1 MTPSWMVTVPLCPL
15 YNPGN
20 PRHCVVARGNGAGQ
34 SAAAGTTKHT
44 AAAAAEVKVT
54 MGLQA
59 GSIALLGSHHQP
71 TETHNTFP
79 GALRQPLGP
88 RLPSKVFFFTVL
100 LIFNIGWGLH
110 RLKLT
115 FYCSSRF
122 GFELR
127 KRGGWE
133 GAQAVPTQIVPPTPI
148 SSPNASATADK
159 TAPSYLMCQCSAGC
173 L

>member
-59 GSIALLGSHHQP
+59 GSIALLGSHHQHHQP

-100 LIFNIGWGLH
+100 LICNIGWGLH

-127 KRGGWE
+127 KRVREEVGRGRS
-133 GAQAVPTQIVPPTPI
+133 A
-148 SSPNASATADK
+148 NADC
-159 TAPSYLMCQCSAGC
+159 PSNPYLLTKCICNC
-173 L
+173 R

>member
-59 GSIALLGSHHQP
+59 GSIALLGSQHHHRP

-100 LIFNIGWGLH
+100 LICNIGWGLH

-133 GAQAVPTQIVPPTPI
+133 VGRGRSA
-148 SSPNASATADK
+148 NADC
-159 TAPSYLMCQCSAGC
+159 PSNPYLLTKCICNC
-173 L
+173 R